1 MAQDFHDLVVWQR
14 AIELTICIY
23 QLTRSFPKDEVY
35 GLVSQMRRASVSVA
49 SNIAE
54 GRGRLGP
61 AEFRQFLGL
70 AHGSTCEIRTQLV
83 IARRLAMGDA
93 SALGRNRLPRRYPR
107 CLRHS
112 FKQSAK
118 DPRKKCEKTRGKS
131 LELISYQLKTVGCG
145 L

>member
-49 SNIAE
+49 SNLAE

-83 IARRLAMGDA
+83 TARRLAMGDA
-93 SALGRNRLPRRYPR
+93 SALGQAESLAEEISKM
-107 CLRHS
+107 LTS
-112 FKQSAK
+112 FIQTIREGSAQEM
-118 DPRKKCEKTRGKS
+118 RKNKGQKP
-131 LELISYQLKTVGCG
+131 
-145 L
+145 